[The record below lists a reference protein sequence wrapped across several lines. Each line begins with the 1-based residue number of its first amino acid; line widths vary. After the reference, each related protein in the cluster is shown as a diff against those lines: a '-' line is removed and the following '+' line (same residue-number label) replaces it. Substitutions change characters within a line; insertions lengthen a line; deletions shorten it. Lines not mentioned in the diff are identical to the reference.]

1 MRVLIIDG
9 ITAISYF
16 VGAWKYERGY
26 RRKRAAYQLEEFPSV
41 AVIVPVL
48 NGEAYLGNCLDSLR
62 GQTYPQDKLRI
73 VVVDNQSTD
82 GTREV
87 FQAEQA
93 KSFEGRM
100 DLISLAFRGKAWA
113 LNAGIYMADTDF
125 VCNVDSDTLLREDS
139 IYNMVRAFVMDP
151 LLAAATGTVEVKG
164 PAREDIHPLRKVMA
178 EAEFVEYH
186 VAFRIGRQFQSVTKS
201 LFTLAGAFSFFR
213 KEVLL
218 QTSLY
223 SNATVSEDTN
233 LTFEVYQNF
242 PGMYVMT
249 DAEAVAYV
257 EPAPDLGA
265 LYSQRVR
272 WRGVSWKSCR
282 STRNT

>member
-1 MRVLIIDG
+1 VVKVPCQCVVSTLIIDG

-164 PAREDIHPLRKVMA
+164 PARDDIHPLR
-178 EAEFVEYH
+178 
-186 VAFRIGRQFQSVTKS
+186 
-201 LFTLAGAFSFFR
+201 
-213 KEVLL
+213 
-218 QTSLY
+218 
-223 SNATVSEDTN
+223 
-233 LTFEVYQNF
+233 
-242 PGMYVMT
+242 
-249 DAEAVAYV
+249 
-257 EPAPDLGA
+257 
-265 LYSQRVR
+265 
-272 WRGVSWKSCR
+272 
-282 STRNT
+282 